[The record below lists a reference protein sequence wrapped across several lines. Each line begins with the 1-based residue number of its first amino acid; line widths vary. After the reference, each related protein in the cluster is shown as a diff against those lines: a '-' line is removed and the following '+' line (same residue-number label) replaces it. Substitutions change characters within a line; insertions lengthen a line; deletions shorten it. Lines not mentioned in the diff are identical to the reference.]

1 MSDFKVPNMENLM
14 KAAQKIQE
22 DLAKKQEELSQLTC
36 EAAAG
41 GGMVKVTVN
50 GHYEIV
56 ELTIEKDVVDPE
68 DVAMLQD
75 LITAAVNQGLAKVR
89 ELAKEKMAE
98 LTGGLGVNIPGLNL

>member
-14 KAAQKIQE
+14 KAAQQIQE
-22 DLAKKQEELSQLTC
+22 DLAKKQEELAKLTC
-36 EAAAG
+36 DASSG

-50 GHYEIV
+50 GQYEIV
-56 ELTIEKDVVDPE
+56 SLSIEKDVVDPD

-75 LITAAVNQGLAKVR
+75 LITAAVNQALTKVR
-89 ELAKEKMAE
+89 ELAKQKMAE